1 MVNSRL
7 VLYLPLPIARLIPP
21 SLHHPITP
29 SPHHPKVK
37 AALRIAC
44 SRAHLQVV
52 RDFVRNYLAAK
63 QLPDKLVNQVVLAVD
78 EVVANFIIH
87 ANGEDETQFLDLQ
100 LDFDE
105 HDLNVEIADNGDTI
119 FLPGP
124 HQAPDLRAYIQQG
137 RKGGMG
143 MALVNRLM
151 DRVEFFTRGNHT
163 VCHLSKHLA

>member
-1 MVNSRL
+1 MKS
-7 VLYLPLPIARLIPP
+7 
-21 SLHHPITP
+21 T
-29 SPHHPKVK
+29 
-37 AALRIAC
+37 LRIAC
-44 SRAHLQVV
+44 SRAHLQQV
-52 RDFVRNYLAAK
+52 RDFVRNYLTSR
-63 QLPDKLVNQVVLAVD
+63 QLSDIAINQVVLAVD

-87 ANGEDETQFLDLQ
+87 ANGEDETQFLDLT
-100 LDFDE
+100 LAFDK

-124 HQAPDLRAYIQQG
+124 TANPDFHAYIQQG